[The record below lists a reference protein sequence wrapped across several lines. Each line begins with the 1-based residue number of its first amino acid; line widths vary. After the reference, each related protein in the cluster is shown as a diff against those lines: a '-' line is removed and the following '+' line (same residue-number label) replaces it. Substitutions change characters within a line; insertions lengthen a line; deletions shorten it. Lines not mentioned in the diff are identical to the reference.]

1 MNKLKISFLLPNLNS
16 GGVEV
21 VSLSIINELARQG
34 YNVELILLKASGS
47 LLSRIS
53 PEVKVVD
60 LKCNKA
66 RYLFISLRKYL
77 SKKKPDV
84 IYTAKDGIN
93 IISILIVKLFARR
106 TKIVISQHNYFFL
119 EDRSNT
125 LLKRNLFPFLIKL
138 IYPMADQ
145 IISVSNGIKD
155 FLVSWRIPEHKITT
169 IFNPIDIN
177 KIKELAEVSVEGLP
191 ENYIVFV
198 GRFSNVKNIPLII
211 KAFSIVQK
219 QTPSLKLVLV
229 GDGPQY
235 DCILGLISEK
245 GIQEHVCCVGSMS
258 NPYPYIKQSRLLI
271 LSSFQEA
278 FSLVILESMVLG
290 KVIVSTPTKGP
301 IELLH
306 PDYQLFSKHFDD
318 EMEFA
323 RLIKNAL
330 LLPDDTSRYES
341 DVVKYDLKVV
351 VKQYYKIFYEVSNN

>member
-34 YNVELILLKASGS
+34 YDVELILLEAVGD
-47 LLSRIS
+47 LLSRVS
-53 PEVKVVD
+53 SKVKMKD
-60 LKCNKA
+60 LKCRKA

-77 SKKKPDV
+77 LKTKPDV

-93 IISILIVKLFARR
+93 IISVLVVKLFAQK
-106 TKIVISQHNYFFL
+106 TKIIISQHNYFFL

-145 IISVSNGIKD
+145 IISVSNGIKK
-155 FLVSWRIPEHKITT
+155 FLVSWGIPEHKITT

-177 KIKELAEVSVEGLP
+177 RIRELAEVNVDGLP

-198 GRFSNVKNIPLII
+198 GRFSNVKNVPLII
-211 KAFSIVQK
+211 NAFSIVEK
-219 QTPSLKLVLV
+219 YEPSLKLVLV

-235 DCILGLISEK
+235 DNILKLISEK
-245 GIQEHVCCVGSMS
+245 GIKKQVFCVGSTS
-258 NPYPYIKQSRLLI
+258 NPYPYIKKSKLLL

-278 FSLVILESMVLG
+278 FPLVILESMVLG

-301 IELLH
+301 IELLN
-306 PDYQLFSKHFDD
+306 PDYKFFSKYFDD
-318 EMEFA
+318 ENEFA
-323 RLIKNAL
+323 RLIENAL
-330 LLPDDTSRYES
+330 LLSDDVSRYKSE
-341 DVVKYDLKVV
+341 VIKYDLNTV
-351 VKQYYKIFYEVSNN
+351 VKQYCRVFYDVSNC